1 MIRGI
6 LFEYD
11 TMIGAKAPGEPDDN
25 LRVLARLRRDDY
37 KLGLYADRP
46 VRQLQDLPA
55 GLLSCFVFLQGGD
68 GAVIRGS
75 LEDGGSAAWQPVPA
89 EPAGG
94 RTEVL
99 KQFCGQFEID
109 PAETAVF
116 SGSSLDAALLRQAG
130 TAVSS
135 NPALAASAD
144 CQLPP
149 QAGIRAACEH
159 FGWIFHE

>member
-99 KQFCGQFEID
+99 KQFCGLFQID

-116 SGSSLDAALLRQAG
+116 SGSSRHCRQQQSGAG
-130 TAVSS
+130 RVSGL
-135 NPALAASAD
+135 PAASAGRHPRR
-144 CQLPP
+144 L
-149 QAGIRAACEH
+149 
-159 FGWIFHE
+159 